1 MFTVVY
7 AIALSVGKPS
17 ALACV
22 VGEDC
27 LRVTLMSTTSG
38 ASGPLGIGKAYT
50 VPAIDTDASE
60 RGLAQRHQTLDQAGS
75 AWNESTNT

>member
-1 MFTVVY
+1 
-7 AIALSVGKPS
+7 
-17 ALACV
+17 
-22 VGEDC
+22 
-27 LRVTLMSTTSG
+27 MSTTSG
-38 ASGPLGIGKAYT
+38 PSVPLRIGKAYT